1 MELEVG
7 DIISAIGTILLM
19 LAVFV
24 GAYYVS
30 KLVGRRYSIQ
40 GRQGASKRVSVLEST
55 PVGKDSAVVVV
66 KAGERVFLIGTTPR
80 ELTFLSELDPES
92 FPDLPAENKPAQS
105 FRSVLRSVMPGK
117 SSGRGEG
124 EDS

>member
-7 DIISAIGTILLM
+7 DIISAVGTILLM
-19 LAVFV
+19 IAVFV

-30 KLVGRRYSIQ
+30 KLVGGRYSIS
-40 GRQGASKRVSVLEST
+40 GGGGSKRVTVLEST

-80 ELTFLSELDPES
+80 ELTFLSELDAES
-92 FPDLPAENKPAQS
+92 FPDMPETAKPKQS
-105 FRSVLRSVMPGK
+105 FSSVLRGIVPGK
-117 SSGRGEG
+117 NSGRGEG
-124 EDS
+124 DDS